1 MSEIGQSIS
10 ARYGELE
17 LAGLLDQTAS
27 TQPAPGGGSVA
38 AIVVALAAALV
49 EKSANLSEDWPDAA
63 GVRAQART
71 LRERALPL
79 AERDA
84 TAYGQVL
91 EALRS
96 KAGDAALARALSE
109 AAEVPLAIAQ
119 SALDVAELAR
129 EAADR
134 GNPNLRGDV
143 VAAAAMAGGAAVG
156 AAHLVE
162 INLATT
168 PEDERVQTAKEL
180 IEDARRVTRRAL
192 ETGAES

>member
-1 MSEIGQSIS
+1 VSEIGQSIS

-63 GVRAQART
+63 GVGAQART

-84 TAYGQVL
+84 TAYGGVL

-96 KAGDAALARALSE
+96 KAGDAALAQALSE
-109 AAEVPLAIAQ
+109 AADVPLAIAET
-119 SALDVAELAR
+119 ALDVASLGCELA
-129 EAADR
+129 ER
-134 GNPNLRGDV
+134 GNPNLRGDAATAV
-143 VAAAAMAGGAAVG
+143 LLAEAAARATAN
-156 AAHLVE
+156 LVE

-168 PEDERVQTAKEL
+168 EEDERIGRA
-180 IEDARRVTRRAL
+180 RAL
-192 ETGAES
+192 AAAAAAAAERATTAGP